1 MTAVGLLETAAVPK
15 GQWLLQTAA
24 HSNIGRQI
32 IQIARDYGI
41 RTINIVRRSEQKEK
55 LLQLGCA

>member
-1 MTAVGLLETAAVPK
+1 MGLLEMAAVPK

-24 HSNIGRQI
+24 NSTIGRQL

-41 RTINIVRRSEQKEK
+41 RTINIIRQSAHKAELE
-55 LLQLGCA
+55 QLG

>member
-1 MTAVGLLETAAVPK
+1 MTAVGLLEMAAVPK

-24 HSNIGRQI
+24 NSTIGRQL

-41 RTINIVRRSEQKEK
+41 RTINIIRQSAHKAELE
-55 LLQLGCA
+55 QLG